1 MLTFLDDYFFFKL
14 NIPWYNLFNRIHDVQ
29 SERSILHTWNTNIYF
44 KRFVSLLEW
53 LHTLHT
59 SFALLNYSMRRV
71 PFVCCLYFLVSLVL
85 FQSQLRAHVLLH
97 RIALELRQLFLFL
110 LTQLLS
116 CNNWCSNSIHRFYAH
131 KMEYTNK
138 CITIVSMWIYM
149 FYFYARMFFNI

>member
-1 MLTFLDDYFFFKL
+1 MFFNQIYPGMICVLEFMMWKVKDLSSIHEKIYINFK
-14 NIPWYNLFNRIHDVQ
+14 
-29 SERSILHTWNTNIYF
+29 S
-44 KRFVSLLEW
+44 FVSLLDW
-53 LHTLHT
+53 LHTLHA
-59 SFALLNYSMRRV
+59 SFALLNYSLRRV

>member
-44 KRFVSLLEW
+44 KSFVSLLEW

-71 PFVCCLYFLVSLVL
+71 PLDCCLCFLVNLVL
-85 FQSQLRAHVLLH
+85 FKSPTRAPVHLH
-97 RIALELRQLFLFL
+97 RFALKLRQCFAIPLI
-110 LTQLLS
+110 QLLS
-116 CNNWCSNSIHRFYAH
+116 CNNWCSNLIQRFYAPNFW
-131 KMEYTNK
+131 E
-138 CITIVSMWIYM
+138 
-149 FYFYARMFFNI
+149 